1 MSQMIMKI
9 LVYSFLAADVFVFGF
24 SVFSVLRNELSREF
38 DEDDRRINSEPF
50 FIERDI
56 TFTDAQGYIE

>member
-1 MSQMIMKI
+1 MSQLIMKI

>member
-1 MSQMIMKI
+1 MSQLIMKI

-24 SVFSVLRNELSREF
+24 SVFSVLRNELSRKF
-38 DEDDRRINSEPF
+38 DEDDRRINSESF

>member
-1 MSQMIMKI
+1 MSQLIMKI

-24 SVFSVLRNELSREF
+24 SVFSVLRNALSREF
-38 DEDDRRINSEPF
+38 DEDDRRINSESF

-56 TFTDAQGYIE
+56 TFTNAQGYIE

>member
-1 MSQMIMKI
+1 MSQLIMKI

-38 DEDDRRINSEPF
+38 DKDDRRINSESF